1 MDTVAQ
7 ITRKDVDR
15 YREDR
20 EKYEAQHLAEQ
31 RRQKEALLQHI
42 RNEATELGRRLE
54 SIPKWMQAIEKLRS
68 EVLYILATESSREG
82 EAAVVTVAISLS
94 EMPWW
99 WRRRWAHLAR
109 DYKFAAA
116 ELTKG
121 LLEGG
126 LKTTL
131 ETILPVAYAYSCYR
145 GSTKSW
151 ELVVDFLPPKN

>member
-1 MDTVAQ
+1 MAQ
-7 ITRKDVDR
+7 ITRKDIDR
-15 YREDR
+15 YRDDQ
-20 EKYEAQHLAEQ
+20 EKYEAQQIAEQ
-31 RRQKEALLQHI
+31 RRQEEALLQHI

-54 SIPKWMQAIEKLRS
+54 STPKWMQAIEKLRS

-82 EAAVVTVAISLS
+82 EAAAVTVTVAISLS

-99 WRRRWAHLAR
+99 WRRRWTHLAR

-131 ETILPVAYAYSCYR
+131 ETILPVAYAYCCYR
-145 GSTKSW
+145 GSTKPW
-151 ELVVDFLPPKN
+151 ELVVDFWPPKN